1 MLNALARIFII
12 HGSKTKKFHSQIF
25 LYFLSVFGILFI
37 HSTLGRFFGL
47 AGAMEGVL
55 ILNLV
60 LHVVQMMLNLQKT
73 AKIQNNNNKRESSP
87 YAIRILLER
96 QTEQT
101 HPMSTNLW

>member
-1 MLNALARIFII
+1 MHLHAYL
-12 HGSKTKKFHSQIF
+12 
-25 LYFLSVFGILFI
+25 LSTVPKQKNFI
-37 HSTLGRFFGL
+37 HKFFCIFFLFLEFYSFNTLGRFFGL

-73 AKIQNNNNKRESSP
+73 AKIQIINNKRESSP

-101 HPMSTNLW
+101 HPMSTNL